1 MIESERRRIRSP
13 EPVNLRGL
21 MFVSLVLAAGSAWVA
36 IVTLLPEVFLAG
48 SYLVDESQSTIVRS
62 LIQVLPIWPV
72 LFGIAAV
79 SMVVCTYRQRFVA
92 YAHSY
97 AAGIWGTFGS
107 VFILQSALYEP
118 PRSML
123 TGGLALVA
131 ALVHIGMV
139 LAWGDQGV
147 K

>member
-1 MIESERRRIRSP
+1 MVEVARSRRTPP
-13 EPVNLRGL
+13 EPSSLRGAT
-21 MFVSLVLAAGSAWVA
+21 FVSMILAAGSFWVA
-36 IVTLLPEVFLAG
+36 LVTLFPETFLAG

-62 LIQVLPIWPV
+62 LIQVLPLWPI

-79 SMVVCTYRQRFVA
+79 AMAVCTIRKRFVA

-118 PRSML
+118 PRSVL

-139 LAWGDQGV
+139 LIWGDQGV